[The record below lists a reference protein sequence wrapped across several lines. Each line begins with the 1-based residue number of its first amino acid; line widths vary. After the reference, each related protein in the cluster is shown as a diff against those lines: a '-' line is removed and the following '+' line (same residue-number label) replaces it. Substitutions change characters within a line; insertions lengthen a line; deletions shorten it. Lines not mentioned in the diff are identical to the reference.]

1 MKRIISIICVL
12 TILFSFAVLNTSA
25 IDTTTD
31 YIVSAEEGADKSSA
45 EGYVYG
51 YIGDVDYDNE
61 VSVMDAT
68 GIQRH
73 IAQIIEYRDTNLLL
87 ADVDMDGEVG
97 IIDAT
102 QIQMWCSK
110 HSVKAPV
117 YHLLSTNAWGAKHKH
132 YYKIVSVPA
141 SCFEDGYWEYVC
153 ECDEN
158 TKSTYTIKTSDAIGI
173 HNYGDWEIYK
183 EPTADEY
190 GENRSYCKNC
200 DDYKTMITDK
210 IRDNESSLDV
220 PYFVSLEYVSETRPN
235 TFYVDGTDVLSRV
248 YGKPHYAYQKGDTIT
263 YRINMSDGGSKGFD
277 IAETFGC
284 NAKISGKNVI
294 ITISGS
300 ADSASVGI
308 SVNTK
313 NGTKNVWIEEIE
325 VFVPSGDRPLA
336 NYRSALVKV
345 YASNIGLKWVNGY
358 NVHSGGEQKIVS
370 LDDMFNVMD
379 EAKNNGCTKYD
390 YSVDTNEFYII
401 VGN

>member
-12 TILFSFAVLNTSA
+12 TILFSIAVLNTSA
-25 IDTTTD
+25 IDTTTG

-117 YHLLSTNAWGAKHKH
+117 YHLLSNSDYYTNHMH
-132 YYKIVSVPA
+132 YYKMKSVPP
-141 SCFEDGYWEYVC
+141 SCVADGYLKYVC
-153 ECDEN
+153 ECDGEYIAAYT
-158 TKSTYTIKTSDAIGI
+158 TKTTDAIGH
-173 HNYGDWEIYK
+173 HNYGDWKIYK
-183 EPTADEY
+183 ESTTDEY
-190 GENRSYCKNC
+190 GENRSYCKHC

-210 IRDNESSLDV
+210 IRDNESSSDA
-220 PYFVSLEYVSETRPN
+220 PYFVSLEYISETRPN

-248 YGKPHYAYQKGDTIT
+248 YNKPHFAYQKGDTIT
-263 YRINMSDGGSKGFD
+263 YKVNMSDGGNKGFE
-277 IAETFGC
+277 IYETFGC
-284 NAKISGKNVI
+284 DAEFDGNNII
-294 ITISGS
+294 ITIAGGTTS
-300 ADSASVGI
+300 ANVGLNI
-308 SVNTK
+308 STK
-313 NGTKNVWIEEIE
+313 NGNETIWIGEIE

-336 NYRSALVKV
+336 GYCTPLVKI
-345 YASNIGLKWVNGY
+345 YASNIGLKWISGY
-358 NVHSGGEQKIVS
+358 NTHSGGELKVVP

-390 YSVDTNEFYII
+390 FSVDITEFYII
-401 VGN
+401 AGN

>member
-248 YGKPHYAYQKGDTIT
+248 YGKSHYAYQEGDTIT
-263 YRINMSDGGSKGFD
+263 YKINMSDDGNEGFE
-277 IAETFGC
+277 IESTFGC
-284 NAKISGKNVI
+284 DAKINGNNVI
-294 ITISGS
+294 ITINGKAST
-300 ADSASVGI
+300 ASVRL
-308 SVNTK
+308 SVKTK
-313 NGTKNVWIEEIE
+313 NGYETARIGTLR
-325 VFVPSGDRPLA
+325 VFVPAGNRQLIDYHDFLIEA
-336 NYRSALVKV
+336 
-345 YASNIGLKWVNGY
+345 YAENIGLEWVNGY
-358 NVHSGGEQKIVS
+358 TNRDGIFKWVPVYE
-370 LDDMFNVMD
+370 MFNTID
-379 EAKNNGCTKYD
+379 EVKELGCTKYN
-390 YSVDTNEFYII
+390 YQIGNSGFQII
-401 VGN
+401 AGN